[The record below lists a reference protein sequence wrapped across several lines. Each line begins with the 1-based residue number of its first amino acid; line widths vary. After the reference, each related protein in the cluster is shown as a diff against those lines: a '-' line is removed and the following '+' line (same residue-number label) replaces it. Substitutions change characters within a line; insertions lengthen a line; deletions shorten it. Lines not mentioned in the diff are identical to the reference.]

1 MDEIIKI
8 RCSAIGRIMTS
19 SKTKGEQLSKT
30 TKSYIQELAL
40 ENKYGVL
47 KEFSSKYTDKGN
59 EVEDE
64 SIALTMDVLNLGF
77 IYKNEDHFSNEWI
90 KGTPDVCNDEVL
102 LDVKS
107 SWDAT
112 TFPFFA
118 TDLPNKDYY
127 YQLQGYMWL
136 TDKQTSLLCYC
147 LINTPLHIVED
158 EVRRE
163 HWKQYA
169 IDERKEIRDFVEAK
183 HNFNHIQKE
192 KKVKVFEIE
201 RDEDTINEI
210 KEKVKLCREY
220 YRQIIEI
227 L

>member
-1 MDEIIKI
+1 
-8 RCSAIGRIMTS
+8 MTS

-59 EVEDE
+59 EVENE

-77 IYKNEDHFSNEWI
+77 IYKNEDHYSNEWI

-118 TDLPNKDYY
+118 NDVPNKDYY

-147 LINTPLHIVED
+147 LINTPLQIVED

-183 HNFNHIQKE
+183 HNFNHIPKE

-220 YRQIIEI
+220 YNQIIEI
-227 L
+227 I